1 MEIFLKLLDVI
12 IPVFS
17 LIGVGYY
24 VGRKEPKFDTSFITK
39 FAANFGS
46 PALAFYAI
54 TSTGISL
61 NLFVDYFFYTM
72 LAVSCFAV
80 IGVILLIIQ
89 KRDFVSELPPLLLPN
104 CGNMGLPICLFAYGK
119 VGMGI
124 ASAISALII
133 MSHFTIGIFLASKK
147 ISFKVL
153 LKSPP
158 VYGVIIAVGFL
169 YFEIQPPKF
178 LENTALLL
186 AYCTITLILMS
197 LGIAL
202 TKLKVISLT
211 NAIVSSF
218 ARLVLGPLVGL
229 FLIYFF
235 ELKDFAA
242 GVLFIQCSMPSAILT
257 YLVGSMYSNKTV
269 VNNIASTIVVST
281 IASFF
286 TIPIIVFIA
295 LKFFN

>member
-24 VGRKEPKFDTSFITK
+24 IGRKEPKFDTSFITK

-153 LKSPP
+153 LKSAP
-158 VYGVIIAVGFL
+158 VYGVIIALGFL

-235 ELKDFAA
+235 ELKGFAA

>member
-235 ELKDFAA
+235 ELKGFAA

>member
-24 VGRKEPKFDTSFITK
+24 IGRKEPKFDTSFITK

-235 ELKDFAA
+235 ELKGFAA

>member
-1 MEIFLKLLDVI
+1 
-12 IPVFS
+12 
-17 LIGVGYY
+17 
-24 VGRKEPKFDTSFITK
+24 
-39 FAANFGS
+39 
-46 PALAFYAI
+46 
-54 TSTGISL
+54 
-61 NLFVDYFFYTM
+61 M

-104 CGNMGLPICLFAYGK
+104 CGNMGLPLCLFAYGK
-119 VGMGI
+119 VGIGI

-153 LKSPP
+153 LKSAP
-158 VYGVIIAVGFL
+158 VYGVIIALGFL

-186 AYCTITLILMS
+186 AYCTITLIMS

-235 ELKDFAA
+235 ELKGFAA

>member
-24 VGRKEPKFDTSFITK
+24 IGRKEPKFDTSFITK

-119 VGMGI
+119 AGMGI

-153 LKSPP
+153 LKSAP
-158 VYGVIIAVGFL
+158 VYGVIIALGFL

-235 ELKDFAA
+235 ELKGFAA

>member
-1 MEIFLKLLDVI
+1 VEIFLKLLDVI

-24 VGRKEPKFDTSFITK
+24 IGRKEPKFDTSFITK

-153 LKSPP
+153 LKSAP
-158 VYGVIIAVGFL
+158 VYGVIIALGFL

-235 ELKDFAA
+235 ELKGFAA

>member
-24 VGRKEPKFDTSFITK
+24 IGRKEPKFDTSFITK

>member
-24 VGRKEPKFDTSFITK
+24 IGRKEPKFDTSFITK

-61 NLFVDYFFYTM
+61 NLYVDYFFYTM

-153 LKSPP
+153 LKSAP
-158 VYGVIIAVGFL
+158 VYGVIIALGFL

-235 ELKDFAA
+235 ELKGFAA

>member
-24 VGRKEPKFDTSFITK
+24 IGRKEPKFDTSFITK

-153 LKSPP
+153 LKSAP

-235 ELKDFAA
+235 ELKGFAA

>member
-24 VGRKEPKFDTSFITK
+24 IGRKEPKFDTSFITK

-54 TSTGISL
+54 TSTVISL

-153 LKSPP
+153 LKSAP
-158 VYGVIIAVGFL
+158 VYGVIIALGFL

-235 ELKDFAA
+235 ELKGFAA

>member
-24 VGRKEPKFDTSFITK
+24 IGRKEPKFDTSFITK

-89 KRDFVSELPPLLLPN
+89 KRDFVSELPPMLLPN
-104 CGNMGLPICLFAYGK
+104 CGNMGLHICLFAYGK

-153 LKSPP
+153 LKSAP
-158 VYGVIIAVGFL
+158 VYGVIIALGFL

-235 ELKDFAA
+235 ELKGFAA

>member
-1 MEIFLKLLDVI
+1 
-12 IPVFS
+12 
-17 LIGVGYY
+17 
-24 VGRKEPKFDTSFITK
+24 
-39 FAANFGS
+39 
-46 PALAFYAI
+46 
-54 TSTGISL
+54 
-61 NLFVDYFFYTM
+61 
-72 LAVSCFAV
+72 
-80 IGVILLIIQ
+80 
-89 KRDFVSELPPLLLPN
+89 
-104 CGNMGLPICLFAYGK
+104 
-119 VGMGI
+119 
-124 ASAISALII
+124 
-133 MSHFTIGIFLASKK
+133 
-147 ISFKVL
+147 
-153 LKSPP
+153 
-158 VYGVIIAVGFL
+158 
-169 YFEIQPPKF
+169 
-178 LENTALLL
+178 
-186 AYCTITLILMS
+186 MS

-235 ELKDFAA
+235 ELKGFAA